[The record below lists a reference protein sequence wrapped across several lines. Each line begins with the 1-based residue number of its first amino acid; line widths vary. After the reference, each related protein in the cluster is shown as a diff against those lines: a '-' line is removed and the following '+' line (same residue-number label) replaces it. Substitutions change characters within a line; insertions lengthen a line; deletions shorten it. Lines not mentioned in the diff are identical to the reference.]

1 MPGNVFV
8 FPTGHHGDPGD
19 LGKVGE
25 PGAPGAPG
33 RSGQA
38 GLPGN
43 RGLPVSPSLFH
54 IVFTF
59 KKSLLLCD
67 LHLILN
73 YLLLICSLY
82 LPRLSTNNL
91 KMQ

>member
-8 FPTGHHGDPGD
+8 FPTGHHGDTGD
-19 LGKVGE
+19 LGKDGE

-43 RGLPVSPSLFH
+43 RGPPVSPSLFH

-59 KKSLLLCD
+59 KKVSYSVIC
-67 LHLILN
+67 IL
-73 YLLLICSLY
+73 S
-82 LPRLSTNNL
+82 
-91 KMQ
+91 